1 MLFERMTQIMPDYND
16 LDHMMFIDRGDDS
29 IVNYIM
35 QVNATRNALYRATY
49 NILIR
54 IFLLVMENL
63 NK

>member
-1 MLFERMTQIMPDYND
+1 MPDYND

-29 IVNYIM
+29 VVNYIM
-35 QVNATRNALYRATY
+35 QVNITRNALYRVTY